1 MPIKKCIDFFN
12 SIKAIPSLNEREIYL
27 ENNLNW
33 FITRIL
39 EINYSDKY
47 IFPFKKQKLKKIK
60 ISPNSNP
67 DNFQKKYELFQLW
80 LETMDR
86 NIFLQLYYWCDDI
99 EREFLSQIIFK
110 ELNVNINLK
119 RLRKYIQ
126 IDIFLPY
133 KFGKNIN
140 YFSKYIIEPYEEKTI
155 YCIVEINNQIKIRKN
170 NKGGK
175 LLIKETEKFSN
186 IFSHLKGNN
195 LILFGEILYED
206 HLFIYDVI
214 PLIDFYDGYS
224 SCKLFHRKR
233 ILENLKIP
241 VKPYYIENDLDIT
254 SFLSPTIIR
263 NYNSEFSIDSYS
275 KNNYLYF
282 PE

>member
-33 FITRIL
+33 FIKRIL

-47 IFPFKKQKLKKIK
+47 IFPFKKQKLKEIK
-60 ISPNSNP
+60 ISPDSNQDNS
-67 DNFQKKYELFQLW
+67 QKKNELFQLW
-80 LETMDR
+80 LETTDK
-86 NIFLQLYYWCDDI
+86 NIFLQLYYWCNDI

-119 RLRKYIQ
+119 RLCKYIQ
-126 IDIFLPY
+126 ID
-133 KFGKNIN
+133 KFFPFKYGKEIN
-140 YFSKYIIEPYEEKTI
+140 YFSKYIIEPCEENAT
-155 YCIVEINNQIKIRKN
+155 YCVVEINNQFRIRKN

-175 LLIKETEKFSN
+175 LLINETEKFSN
-186 IFSHLKGNN
+186 LFSHLKGYNI
-195 LILFGEILYED
+195 ILFGEIILGEI
-206 HLFIYDVI
+206 FISEAI
-214 PLIDFYDGYS
+214 PLVDFYEGYS
-224 SCKLFHRKR
+224 SCKLFYRKR

-241 VKPYYIENDLDIT
+241 VKPYYIENELDI
-254 SFLSPTIIR
+254 SCFLSTTIIR

-275 KNNYLYF
+275 KNNYLYI